1 MTIRVSKQ
9 SINVE
14 DKLSDLDYAQIP
26 YEKMPP
32 GSVLQ
37 IATIRHKRASIGSN
51 LNDTSF
57 VEITG
62 GTHADS
68 DSENFEITIYP
79 RLPTSRIIIQGSSHF
94 YITSNATANDWS
106 GVIYKISKY
115 VDGEFVRDLSDGGDY
130 DESIY
135 VTETSM
141 RSMGNKPIFAFDNPG
156 TTGRVTYK
164 VLAAAQTTNAQIQ
177 IHHAAH
183 GPGGYLM
190 ATEIKQ

>member
-37 IATIRHKRASIGSN
+37 IATMRHFRSSGGQQIS
-51 LNDTSF
+51 DTTYE
-57 VEITG
+57 EING
-62 GTHADS
+62 GTGADS
-68 DSENFEITIYP
+68 DSETFELTIYP
-79 RLPTSRIIIQGSSHF
+79 RLATSKIVIQGSSHW
-94 YITSNATANDWS
+94 YINSNSTANDWS
-106 GVIYKISKY
+106 GAVYKISKY
-115 VDGEFVRDLSDGGDY
+115 VDGEFIETLMPGATY

-135 VTETSM
+135 VTDTSM
-141 RSMGNKPIFAFDNPG
+141 RTMGNKPIFAFDKPG

-164 VLAAAQTTNAQIQ
+164 VLVKAQTANAAIT
-177 IHHAAH
+177 IHHVSY